1 MGIIKKIKD
10 KALELAI
17 PHLSSSALGRWAV
30 SKLTA
35 HVGKKL
41 GIHVH
46 AQYQE
51 EEQLWLL
58 FAGEHGSALNIHIH
72 LSAAGLAYAAER
84 ILPALDK
91 PEEEKQGI
99 IKDTLYQLLTNNE

>member
-1 MGIIKKIKD
+1 MSILKKIKD

-17 PHLSSSALGRWAV
+17 PHLSSSMLGRWAV
-30 SKLTA
+30 EKLTA
-35 HVGKKL
+35 HIGKKL
-41 GIHVH
+41 GIQLN
-46 AQYQE
+46 AQYYE

-58 FAGEHGSALNIHIH
+58 FAGEHGSALKINIH

-84 ILPALDK
+84 IIPALDK
-91 PEEEKQGI
+91 PEEEKQGV